1 MHVTKLQTI
10 MDFMLGEI
18 ELMISLN
25 MTYSE
30 ISSVLRRTRRGFSA
44 RSVRRFCRRQGI
56 SRQTY
61 ALDRLITACIQ
72 LVGHSY
78 GRRSMQGI
86 LRSMGIVYIVLV
98 NRVAGQASATR
109 HHEDS

>member
-30 ISSVLRRTRRGFSA
+30 ISSVLRRKIGTRRGFSA

-86 LRSMGIVYIVLV
+86 LRSMGIVVGEH
-98 NRVAGQASATR
+98 RVG
-109 HHEDS
+109 